1 MGQVNELTLVVA
13 APFKKN
19 ATSSLSMRDFEFAL
33 SFDFKWMS
41 PDEAS
46 KVRDLGIKSRLLT
59 LDGGALEPVFNL
71 DVIDIPHGFK
81 PDVDLFKEKTL
92 LDNLMDHVSTTT
104 GMGLRD
110 IAARINAKQEQLSDL
125 VDIEVAALLVAK
137 EVGCDIEQ
145 FYERV
150 HDVIFDRSHR

>member
-46 KVRDLGIKSRLLT
+46 KVRDLAIKSRLLT
-59 LDGGALEPVFNL
+59 LDDGALKPVFNL
-71 DVIDIPHGFK
+71 NVTDMPHGFK
-81 PDVDLFKEKTL
+81 PDVDLFKEKTVL
-92 LDNLMDHVSTTT
+92 EIIMDYVSTTT

-137 EVGCDIEQ
+137 EMGCDTGQ
-145 FYERV
+145 FYEQV
-150 HDVIFDRSHR
+150 HDVIFNR

>member
-13 APFKKN
+13 APFLKN
-19 ATSSLSMRDFEFAL
+19 ATSSLSMRDFEFSL

-46 KVRDLGIKSRLLT
+46 KIRDLGIKSRLLT
-59 LDGGALEPVFNL
+59 LDGGALKPVFDL
-71 DVIDIPHGFK
+71 ESIDMPHGFK

-92 LDNLMDHVSTTT
+92 LENIMDDVSATT
-104 GMGLRD
+104 GMSLRD
-110 IAARINAKQEQLSDL
+110 IAVKINAKQEQLSDL

-137 EVGCDIEQ
+137 ELGYDIEP
-145 FYERV
+145 FYGPV
-150 HDVIFDRSHR
+150 HDVVFR

>member
-1 MGQVNELTLVVA
+1 MGQVNELTLVLA

-59 LDGGALEPVFNL
+59 LDGGALKPVFDL
-71 DVIDIPHGFK
+71 DDVDMPHGFK

-92 LDNLMDHVSTTT
+92 LENIMDHVSTST
-104 GMGLRD
+104 GMELRD

-137 EVGCDIEQ
+137 EVGCDIENLYGQ
-145 FYERV
+145 V
-150 HDVIFDRSHR
+150 HDVVFDRER

>member
-13 APFKKN
+13 APFLKN
-19 ATSSLSMRDFEFAL
+19 ATSSLSMRDFEFSL

-46 KVRDLGIKSRLLT
+46 KIRDLGIKSRLLT
-59 LDGGALEPVFNL
+59 LDGGALKPVFDL
-71 DVIDIPHGFK
+71 ESIDMPHGFK

-92 LDNLMDHVSTTT
+92 LENIMDDVSTTT
-104 GMGLRD
+104 GMSLRD
-110 IAARINAKQEQLSDL
+110 IAVKINAKQEQLSDL

-137 EVGCDIEQ
+137 ELGCDIEP
-145 FYERV
+145 FYGPV
-150 HDVIFDRSHR
+150 HDVVFR

>member
-1 MGQVNELTLVVA
+1 MGQVNELKLVVA

-59 LDGGALEPVFNL
+59 LDDGALKPVFDL
-71 DVIDIPHGFK
+71 DVIDMPHGFK
-81 PDVDLFKEKTL
+81 PDVDMFKEKTL
-92 LDNLMDHVSTTT
+92 LENIMDYVSTTT

-110 IAARINAKQEQLSDL
+110 IAAKINAKQEQLSDL
-125 VDIEVAALLVAK
+125 VEIEVAALLVAN
-137 EVGCDIEQ
+137 EMGCDIEQ

-150 HDVIFDRSHR
+150 HDVVFNRE

>member
-13 APFKKN
+13 APFLKN

-46 KVRDLGIKSRLLT
+46 KIRDLGIKSRLLT
-59 LDGGALEPVFNL
+59 LDGGALKPVFDL
-71 DVIDIPHGFK
+71 DGIDIPHGFK
-81 PDVDLFKEKTL
+81 PDISLFKEKTL
-92 LDNLMDHVSTTT
+92 LENIMDYVSKTT

-110 IAARINAKQEQLSDL
+110 IAAGINAKQEQLSDL

-137 EVGCDIEQ
+137 EMGCDIEP
-145 FYERV
+145 FYGQV
-150 HDVIFDRSHR
+150 HDVVLDR